1 MDRESQGHGAGTGAA
16 RSKRTTENPEFHN
29 HQLNDAGQ
37 KKASDIAA
45 GFDQLLEAIKNVTPV
60 GREQALCKTHLEQ
73 AFLWANRAVAM
84 QEANQQ

>member
-1 MDRESQGHGAGTGAA
+1 MDQGHGTGAA
-16 RSKRTTENPEFHN
+16 RSKRTTENPEFHYP

-37 KKASDIAA
+37 KKASDIAT

-60 GREQALCKTHLEQ
+60 GRERELCKTHLEQ